1 MLSPVPNLFLFRKV
15 LIKEHLG
22 EWGGKGS
29 PRAEVVEEVV
39 EERITYSEGIAA
51 VILLL
56 SNTDI
61 FHILIYV

>member
-29 PRAEVVEEVV
+29 PRAEVVEE
-39 EERITYSEGIAA
+39 ERITYSEGIAA
-51 VILLL
+51 IILLL

-61 FHILIYV
+61 FHILIYMCKC

>member
-1 MLSPVPNLFLFRKV
+1 M
-15 LIKEHLG
+15 
-22 EWGGKGS
+22 
-29 PRAEVVEEVV
+29 V